1 MLTGN
6 IRSREI
12 NEINGTKVKV
22 NADDLLEAVFNFIKR
37 STEHKF
43 NPDDTDNVLN
53 EPCTT

>member
-1 MLTGN
+1 MVTGN

-12 NEINGTKVKV
+12 KEINGTKVKV